1 MDYGALRHQGQV
13 QSAARSACTSAPRS
27 RADSPTRRL
36 LAEFEKTGK
45 FPGGEHA
52 FPPITATRVALNY
65 IAFLTGAAVVAA
77 GCWFGILLAR
87 AKMPF

>member
-1 MDYGALRHQGQV
+1 
-13 QSAARSACTSAPRS
+13 
-27 RADSPTRRL
+27 
-36 LAEFEKTGK
+36 
-45 FPGGEHA
+45 
-52 FPPITATRVALNY
+52 VALNY